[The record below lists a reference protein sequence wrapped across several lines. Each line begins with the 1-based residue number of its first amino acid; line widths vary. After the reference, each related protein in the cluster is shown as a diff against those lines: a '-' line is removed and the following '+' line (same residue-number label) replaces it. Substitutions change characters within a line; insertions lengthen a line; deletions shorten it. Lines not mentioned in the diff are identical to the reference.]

1 MNVRLLSFF
10 NRPAFAGL
18 RLGGLLLF
26 VAAVVL
32 AGFLFIN
39 SLSGNFTLADFFRSS
54 DDKNS
59 KKAFIGVIN
68 GQGQWVIKPKYL
80 QIIYMRK
87 TDTFWVKVRQ
97 SSDSFAWLPDYLRP
111 ALRNTAWKLLDRNG
125 VELVSHLSYLTDP
138 VCAEMVDFGASV
150 HPDRLVVRTDRWEYG
165 YCEPDGRPIT
175 GCKYSLIK
183 DVGHDTIIAVETK
196 KDLGDSPMPLVVL
209 DGKGKKLRTLDET
222 VYPNYCNS
230 YGQVQCQRR
239 GQSGYV
245 DYRGEFI
252 PLAVNQHPPNLGAK
266 NLYGQ
271 PVVFRN
277 LASFPKSDA
286 ESVEWVDVVKKPQM
300 RNYVFAID
308 FIDDR
313 AVVGATDPMAT
324 TTSGTNSGA
333 NSVPN
338 IATKYG
344 LVDIT
349 GNWLIKP
356 VFRGLL
362 YCSKDRLIAHNKERT
377 PDAINI
383 ERCEHMGSLNG
394 CP

>member
-1 MNVRLLSFF
+1 M
-10 NRPAFAGL
+10 
-18 RLGGLLLF
+18 GGLLLF
-26 VAAVVL
+26 VATIVL

-39 SLSGNFTLADFFRSS
+39 SLSGNFTLADFFNSS
-54 DDKNS
+54 DEKSS

-68 GQGQWVIKPKYL
+68 GQGQWVIQPKYL

-87 TDTFWVKVRQ
+87 TETFWVKVRQ

-138 VCAEMVDFGASV
+138 VCAEKVDFGASV
-150 HPDRLVVRTDRWEYG
+150 HPDRLVVRTDRNEYG
-165 YCEPDGRPIT
+165 YCEPDGRPII
-175 GCKYSLIK
+175 GCKYSLIS

-209 DGKGKKLRTLDET
+209 DGKGKKLRTMDET
-222 VYPNYCNS
+222 VYPYYCNS
-230 YGQVQCQRR
+230 NGDVQCGRR
-239 GQSGYV
+239 GQPGYV

-252 PLAVNQHPPNLGAK
+252 PLAVNQHPPNLGTK

-277 LASFPKSDA
+277 LANFPKSDA
-286 ESVEWVDVVKKPQM
+286 KSVEWVDVVKNPQM
-300 RNYVFAID
+300 RNHVFAID
-308 FIDDR
+308 FIDGR
-313 AVVGATDPMAT
+313 AVVGAIDPATT
-324 TTSGTNSGA
+324 TTSGVDPLTNM
-333 NSVPN
+333 
-338 IATKYG
+338 ATKYG
-344 LVDIT
+344 LVGIN

-377 PDAINI
+377 PDAIHI
-383 ERCEHMGSLNG
+383 ERCEHMGSLHG
-394 CP
+394 VP